1 VSSHDLL
8 EALAIF
14 AAGLAAGT
22 INTVV
27 GSGTL
32 ITFPTLLA
40 FGYPPVLA
48 NVSNNV
54 GLVPGVASGVHGYR
68 AELTGQRKRI
78 LRLGSASVCGG
89 LVGAVLLLVLPE
101 GAFKAIVPALIGI
114 ALVMVVFQPRLAKW
128 VAARQRAR
136 AAARDG
142 SDTVADGSPA
152 VDRSPAVDG
161 SPATGGSPAVD
172 GSRVANVARV
182 PGAGDGPRAVGVA
195 APGDGGLAVGTA
207 APGDGARALV
217 TAGTGDVASV
227 LGTAGTGARAS
238 AVGVVDAIS
247 QPETTLQLG
256 GPVLWVLV
264 FLAGV
269 YGGYF
274 GAAQGVLL
282 IGIMGIA
289 FTETMQRINA
299 VKNVLAGL
307 VNGVAALIFIV
318 ATHVDWGVAG
328 LIAAGSIIGG
338 QVGAR
343 IGRRL
348 PPWGLRLVI
357 ICVGTAALVKLLA

>member
-1 VSSHDLL
+1 MPPLQ
-8 EALAIF
+8 ALAIF

-68 AELTGQRKRI
+68 AELAGQRRRI
-78 LRLGSASVCGG
+78 IRLGSASACGG
-89 LVGAVLLLVLPE
+89 LLGAILLLVLPA

-114 ALVMVVFQPRLAKW
+114 ALVMVLIQPRLASW
-128 VAARQRAR
+128 VARRQVSRSAGR
-136 AAARDG
+136 PAG
-142 SDTVADGSPA
+142 ADP
-152 VDRSPAVDG
+152 P
-161 SPATGGSPAVD
+161 PQ
-172 GSRVANVARV
+172 
-182 PGAGDGPRAVGVA
+182 
-195 APGDGGLAVGTA
+195 PGDGGYGT
-207 APGDGARALV
+207 
-217 TAGTGDVASV
+217 
-227 LGTAGTGARAS
+227 GTAGTGTAGAGTAGAATAGTGTATR
-238 AVGVVDAIS
+238 VGVLPAAGASRGTDAV
-247 QPETTLQLG
+247 G
-256 GPVLWVLV
+256 GPVLWFLV
-264 FLAGV
+264 FCAGV

-282 IGIMGIA
+282 IGMLGIA
-289 FTETMQRINA
+289 FSDGLQRINA

-307 VNGVAALIFIV
+307 VNGVAAVMFI
-318 ATHVDWGVAG
+318 ALTHVDWGVAG

-338 QVGAR
+338 QLGAR

-348 PPWGLRLVI
+348 SPWALRVVI
-357 ICVGTAALVKLLA
+357 VCVGVAALVKLLA